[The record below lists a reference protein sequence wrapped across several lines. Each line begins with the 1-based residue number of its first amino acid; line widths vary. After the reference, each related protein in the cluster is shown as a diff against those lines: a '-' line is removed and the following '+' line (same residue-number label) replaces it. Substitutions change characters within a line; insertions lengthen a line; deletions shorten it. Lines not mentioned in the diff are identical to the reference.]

1 MLRLLSYLFLAILIF
16 FSKSSFSVQSEW
28 SNGAESQVRIISP
41 FDFNNN
47 QNEIFVGLEYKLQED
62 WKTYWKSPGEGGFP
76 QNINWESSKNIN
88 NIEIFW
94 PTPKYFEILGF
105 TSIGYQNKVIFP
117 LKIIIDDIKKET
129 SIVLDIDY
137 LTCKD
142 ICIPGKANLEL
153 IIPPGEAKLTEHYFT
168 IQKALSSVPRVIY
181 KDEESININSHAYEN
196 QDKIS
201 IVVTVKSLNLIQE
214 PEFFIHSEFGLPV
227 EKPKIT
233 LSPNSKKITAKFDYN
248 KKIISKKNFTLNT
261 IYKNNNNSIEYI
273 NDIKVEQF
281 SNFSI
286 FNNSLIYILI
296 ISLLGGMILNLMPC
310 VLPVLS
316 IKILSFLKS
325 SKNKT
330 SIGKSF
336 LITSLGIISSFVFL
350 AVILILLRILGVNI
364 GWGMQFQQPIFLIII
379 ATILFL
385 FSLNTFGFYEF
396 RTPYFLN
403 SSGIKFL
410 TSNSY
415 FKDFFNGFFA
425 TILATPCSAPFVG
438 TAITVAFTQS
448 IYVMLGIFILMGTGM
463 ALPYLIF
470 ALFPNLIIFLPK
482 PGSWMKYLR
491 YFLGILIF
499 GTFIWIISILLNHFS
514 FINKNKNKFD
524 SEWMDLTLI
533 ELDDLKLKNNIIFV
547 DITADWCATCQ
558 YNKIN
563 VINSK
568 KIIEEFKKNKIIKI
582 QGDWT
587 KPNEKIA
594 NFIQQYN
601 RFGIPFNIFYSQ
613 TYPEGII
620 LSEILTKKEILDTI
634 EKIN

>member
-1 MLRLLSYLFLAILIF
+1 MLRLLSYLFLVILVF
-16 FSKSSFSVQSEW
+16 FSKSSFSTQSEW

-47 QNEIFVGLEYKLQED
+47 QNEIFFGLQYKLKKG

-76 QNINWESSKNIN
+76 QNVNWQLSKNVKG
-88 NIEIFW
+88 IEIFW
-94 PTPKYFEILGF
+94 PTPEYFEILGF
-105 TSIGYQNKVIFP
+105 TSIGYQNEVIFP
-117 LKIIIDDIKKET
+117 LKIIIDDVSEET
-129 SIVLDIDY
+129 EIILNIDY

-153 IIPPGEAKLTEHYFT
+153 RISPGNAKFTEHYFT
-168 IQKALSSVPRVIY
+168 IQKALSSVPRIFRGDKNSV
-181 KDEESININSHAYEN
+181 NIFSKAYEN

-201 IVVTVKSLNLIQE
+201 IIISVESLNLIKD

-233 LSPNSKKITAKFDYN
+233 FAPNLKNITATFDY
-248 KKIISKKNFTLNT
+248 KKELIANKNFTLNT
-261 IYKNNNNSIEYI
+261 VFKNNKNTFEYI
-273 NDIKVEQF
+273 HDIKVENF
-281 SNFSI
+281 SNVSI

-325 SKNKT
+325 SKDKT

-336 LITSLGIISSFVFL
+336 FITSLGIISSFVFL
-350 AVILILLRILGVNI
+350 AAILIFLRVLGVNV
-364 GWGMQFQQPIFLIII
+364 GWGMQFQQPVFLIII
-379 ATILFL
+379 ALILLL
-385 FSLNTFGFYEF
+385 FSLNIFGFYEF
-396 RTPYFLN
+396 KTPYFLN

-425 TILATPCSAPFVG
+425 TVLATPCSAPFVG

-448 IYVMLGIFILMGTGM
+448 IYAMLGIFILMGTGM

-482 PGSWMKYLR
+482 PGLWMKYLR

-499 GTFIWIISILLNHFS
+499 ATFIWILSILLNHIS
-514 FINKNKNKFD
+514 FIDKYQNQFD
-524 SEWMDLTLI
+524 SEWIDFTLI
-533 ELDDLKLKNNIIFV
+533 ELDDLKNKNDIIFV

-568 KIIEEFKKNKIIKI
+568 VIIEEFKKNKIIKV

-587 KPNEKIA
+587 KPNKKIA

-601 RFGIPFNIFYSQ
+601 RFGIPFNIFYSKN
-613 TYPEGII
+613 YPEGVI
-620 LSEILTKKEILDTI
+620 LPEILTKKEVFDTI
-634 EKIN
+634 EKIK